1 MNTVRVNGS
10 NVRFVVVLCLA
21 ISCLSAYGQKKSP
34 PDPVYP
40 EVNPS
45 LWYEVDVKWPEKPKD
60 VKWAAV
66 PGVAVDKD
74 DNVYL
79 YTRETP
85 AVQVYSPEGKLLR
98 SWGGG
103 TGAHHIKIDRD
114 GNVWTCDYAQ
124 HVIRKQSPTGQL
136 IMTLGVPD
144 EAAEDDKHFFMPTD
158 MAFASNGDIFV
169 SDGYGNQRVVHLTKD
184 GAFVKAWG
192 SMGND
197 DGKFSIP
204 HAIAIDSKD
213 RIYVADRNNA
223 RVQVYN
229 TNGEL
234 IDSWTNIVVPWG
246 FCVTPQDEIWVCGS
260 TPMSWQ
266 HKDKKYPTAPLGC
279 PPRDQVI
286 MKFNTDGKLLQLYSF
301 PKGEDGKEKPG
312 ELNWVHCIAVDSK
325 GNVYLGDIQGKRLQK
340 FLMRH

>member
-1 MNTVRVNGS
+1 MKIYTA
-10 NVRFVVVLCLA
+10 FAVVLMCLFV
-21 ISCLSAYGQKKSP
+21 CLPIALAQGKTKP

-40 EVNPS
+40 QVDPS
-45 LWYEVDVKWPEKPKD
+45 PWYEVDAAWPRKPAD
-60 VKWAAV
+60 FVWAAV

-79 YTRETP
+79 FTRSTP
-85 AVQVYSPEGKLLR
+85 AVQVYSPDGNLLR

-103 TGAHHIKIDRD
+103 TGAHHIKVDRE
-114 GNVWTCDYAQ
+114 GNVWTCDYE
-124 HVIRKQSPTGQL
+124 HHIIRKQTSDGAL
-136 IMTLGVPD
+136 LMTLGVPG
-144 EAAEDDKHFFMPTD
+144 EAADDDKHFYMPTD

-192 SMGND
+192 SMGTE

-234 IDSWTNIVVPWG
+234 VGSWKNIVVPWG
-246 FCVTPQDEIWVCGS
+246 FWITPNDEIWVCGS
-260 TPMSWQ
+260 SPTSWQ
-266 HKDKKYPTAPLGC
+266 LRDKKYPTAPFGC
-279 PPRDQVI
+279 PPRDQLI
-286 MKFNTDGKLLQLYSF
+286 MKFDTDGKLLQLYTF

-325 GNVYLGDIQGKRLQK
+325 GSVYLGDIIGKRLQK
-340 FLMRH
+340 FVVRH